1 MVLGKLPVP
10 GRPTIWIK
18 LGQGPTALA
27 VGACGGCLDNFTL
40 LYLFSPLSPS
50 LRETARYRLKYCLK
64 GPFNPKQPT
73 NQQQHATVMPQ
84 STYSLCNQIVHQY
97 NKSES
102 LVFVLLL
109 LLLLLLCCCVTT
121 EVNSYRGGYVGKVK
135 SFLFYPITLEA
146 RRGTT
151 DKIATFP
158 FHLVLFSAALV
169 PPLLLSASFSFPF
182 HCTF

>member
-1 MVLGKLPVP
+1 MWVFFGH
-10 GRPTIWIK
+10 
-18 LGQGPTALA
+18 
-27 VGACGGCLDNFTL
+27 FTL
-40 LYLFSPLSPS
+40 LYPFSPLSPS
-50 LRETARYRLKYCLK
+50 LRQTARYRLKYCLK
-64 GPFNPKQPT
+64 GPLNPKQPT

-97 NKSES
+97 NKCES

-109 LLLLLLCCCVTT
+109 LLLLCYCVTT

-135 SFLFYPITLEA
+135 AFLFYPITLEA

-151 DKIATFP
+151 DKIAKFP

-169 PPLLLSASFSFPF
+169 LPLLLSASFSFPF
-182 HCTF
+182 HCTL